1 ESLSIPRQNLP
12 PEAIQEFQ
20 IITNTF
26 EAEYGRNAG
35 SYVNQITR
43 SGTNEFHGTGFETWN
58 GNGKDSL
65 TTSQQRSFNANKGAF
80 PNLTDKQ
87 ILRRIRDVTVE
98 NIFGFTIG
106 GPIKKNHTFFFNSLD
121 FDRFRTTVSSAS
133 RAALDANSR
142 AALLANRSNFRSPAA
157 VDYILRTYPVANDP
171 TPGATNPVVNVT
183 TIGGTT
189 VPLNFLTFNR
199 TLTQGIPYGNN
210 FWRELIKVN
219 TKINEK
225 DQLSFRYLFSKTTD
239 PGSPTSL
246 PGLEIGQLSSDQS
259 FTVND
264 VYVLGPKWIN
274 EARFTYSR
282 RKINF
287 PENLSA
293 FANGAQISVSG
304 VPGNA
309 FNGGNANFPQNRL
322 DNVFEWTENIGY
334 NRGNHA

>member
-65 TTSQQRSFNANKGAF
+65 TTSQQRSFNANKAAF

-133 RAALDANSR
+133 RAALDAPSR
-142 AALLANRSNFRSPAA
+142 ALLQANRNLFASPAA
-157 VDYILRTYPVANDP
+157 VDFLLNTFPVANDP
-171 TPGATNPVVNVT
+171 TPA
-183 TIGGTT
+183 GGTLAGSQVT
-189 VPLNFLTFNR
+189 ARTANNTAVGTLTFLTFNR

-210 FWRELIKVN
+210 FGRELIKVN

-225 DQLSFRYLFSKTTD
+225 DQLSFRYLYSKFTD
-239 PGSPTSL
+239 PGSPTSI

-304 VPGNA
+304 VLGNA
-309 FNGGNANFPQNRL
+309 YNA
-322 DNVFEWTENIGY
+322 
-334 NRGNHA
+334 